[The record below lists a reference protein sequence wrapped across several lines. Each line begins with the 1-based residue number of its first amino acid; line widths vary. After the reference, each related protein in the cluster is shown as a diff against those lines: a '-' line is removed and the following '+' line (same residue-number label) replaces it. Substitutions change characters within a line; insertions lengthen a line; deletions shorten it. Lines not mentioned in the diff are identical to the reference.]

1 MEEAVIAMDFTFED
15 AWQRK
20 DLKQQ
25 EEAKFFWEAHNL
37 LPAQLRE
44 QRAKELVSLARA
56 GGELAGI
63 STALVQYFPQ
73 LRGRFAFFR
82 CAAAPAVDRRE
93 LAGRLAVEAFGSIG
107 AWAAENHGEKVLGL
121 ITVIEG
127 DDLGERARYPMWPEH
142 GMHLNLVGY
151 APQGQQIRVA
161 WFEHARVE
169 AEEGPAPSQQE
180 AKQWAV

>member
-1 MEEAVIAMDFTFED
+1 MDFTFEE

-20 DLKQQ
+20 DQKQQ

-37 LPAQLRE
+37 LPQQLRE

-56 GGELAGI
+56 DGELVGI

-82 CAAAPAVDRRE
+82 CAVAPEMDRGE
-93 LAGRLAVEAFGSIG
+93 LASQLMVEAFHCIG
-107 AWAAENHGEKVLGL
+107 AWAVENHGEKVLGI

-127 DDLGERARYPMWPEH
+127 QDLGERASYPMWPEH
-142 GMHLNLVGY
+142 DVHLNLVGY
-151 APQGQQIRVA
+151 TPQGQQIRVA
-161 WFEHARVE
+161 WFKHARVE
-169 AEEGPAPSQQE
+169 AEESRGPQPEE